1 MKLDQTILQEINFGE
16 ERSDIYYCLVDQN
29 VSPDGLNV
37 DKMRLT
43 DPRNIDL
50 QFREA
55 GCLIM
60 MTGDE
65 VDELI
70 NRGDLL
76 VENLHQSLFELA
88 VREGII
94 KKRD

>member
-1 MKLDQTILQEINFGE
+1 MNIDQTILQKIEFGSD
-16 ERSDIYYCLVDQN
+16 RADIYYCLVDQR
-29 VSPDGLNV
+29 VSSGGINV

-43 DPRNIDL
+43 DPRNIDV

-65 VDELI
+65 VDELVR
-70 NRGDLL
+70 RGDIQT
-76 VENLHQSLFELA
+76 EEMHQSLFELA
-88 VREGII
+88 KREGII
-94 KKRD
+94 KK

>member
-1 MKLDQTILQEINFGE
+1 MKIDQTILQEIEFGTD
-16 ERSDIYYCLVDQN
+16 RADVYYCLVDQK
-29 VSPDGLNV
+29 VSSAGLSV

-50 QFREA
+50 QFRQA
-55 GCLIM
+55 GCLMM

-70 NRGDLL
+70 RRGDLQKSD
-76 VENLHQSLFELA
+76 LHQSLFELA
-88 VREGII
+88 LHEGII
-94 KKRD
+94 KK

>member
-1 MKLDQTILQEINFGE
+1 MKIDQTILQEIEFGTD
-16 ERSDIYYCLVDQN
+16 RADIYYCLIDQK
-29 VSPDGLNV
+29 VSPGGLNV

-60 MTGDE
+60 MTGEE

-70 NRGDLL
+70 RRGDI
-76 VENLHQSLFELA
+76 ESDNLHQSLYTLA
-88 VREGII
+88 LREGII
-94 KKRD
+94 KK

>member
-1 MKLDQTILQEINFGE
+1 MKIDQTILQEIEFGAD
-16 ERSDIYYCLVDQN
+16 RSDIYYCLVDEK

-70 NRGDLL
+70 HRGDLQTDD
-76 VENLHQSLFELA
+76 LHQSLFELA
-88 VREGII
+88 LREGVI
-94 KKRD
+94 KK

>member
-1 MKLDQTILQEINFGE
+1 MKIDQTILQEIEFGKD
-16 ERSDIYYCLVDQN
+16 RGDNYYCLIDQK
-29 VSPDGLNV
+29 VSPEGMNV

-55 GCLIM
+55 GCLLM

-70 NRGDLL
+70 RRGDLL
-76 VENLHQSLFELA
+76 KADLHQSLFELA
-88 VREGII
+88 LREGVI
-94 KKRD
+94 KK

>member
-1 MKLDQTILQEINFGE
+1 MKIDQTILQEIEFGAD
-16 ERSDIYYCLVDQN
+16 RADKYYCLIDQK
-29 VSPDGLNV
+29 VSPAGLNI

-55 GCLIM
+55 GCLMM

-70 NRGDLL
+70 RRGDLQ
-76 VENLHQSLFELA
+76 NSDLHQSLFELA
-88 VREGII
+88 LREGII
-94 KKRD
+94 KK

>member
-1 MKLDQTILQEINFGE
+1 MKIDQTILQEVNFGSD
-16 ERSDIYYCLVDQN
+16 RSDIYYCLIDQK
-29 VSPDGLNV
+29 VSPAGLNI

-55 GCLIM
+55 GCLLM

-65 VDELI
+65 VDELLR
-70 NRGDLL
+70 RGDLQ
-76 VENLHQSLFELA
+76 NDDLHQSLFELA
-88 VREGII
+88 VREGVI
-94 KKRD
+94 KK

>member
-1 MKLDQTILQEINFGE
+1 MKIDQTILQKIEFGE
-16 ERSDIYYCLVDQN
+16 ERTDIYYCLVDKK
-29 VSPDGLNV
+29 VSQTGLNV

-70 NRGDLL
+70 RRGDLQSKD
-76 VENLHQSLFELA
+76 LHQSLFELA
-88 VREGII
+88 LLEGII
-94 KKRD
+94 KK

>member
-1 MKLDQTILQEINFGE
+1 MKIDQTILQEIEFGE
-16 ERSDIYYCLVDQN
+16 HRADKYYCLIDQK
-29 VSPDGLNV
+29 VSPDGLNI

-55 GCLIM
+55 GCLMM

-70 NRGDLL
+70 RRGDLQK
-76 VENLHQSLFELA
+76 NDLHQSLFELA
-88 VREGII
+88 LSEGII
-94 KKRD
+94 KK

>member
-1 MKLDQTILQEINFGE
+1 MKIEQTTLQEINFGE
-16 ERSDIYYCLVDQN
+16 DRSDIYYCLVDQK
-29 VSPDGLNV
+29 VSPNGLNV
-37 DKMRLT
+37 EKMRLT

-76 VENLHQSLFELA
+76 VDDLHQSLFELA
-88 VREGII
+88 LREGII
-94 KKRD
+94 KK

>member
-1 MKLDQTILQEINFGE
+1 MKREQTILQEITFGAD
-16 ERSDIYYCLVDQN
+16 RGDKYYCLVDQK
-29 VSPDGLNV
+29 VSSDGLNV

-55 GCLIM
+55 GCLLM

-65 VDELI
+65 LDELI
-70 NRGDLL
+70 RRGDLQTDD
-76 VENLHQSLFELA
+76 LHQSLFELA
-88 VREGII
+88 QREGII
-94 KKRD
+94 KK